1 MMKDEVINRIIN
13 SDLLEPYDFI
23 DLSYANAR
31 LNEIKDNKLHKQM
44 IGGISPCIKT
54 NVVNYGVVVYDKG

>member
-1 MMKDEVINRIIN
+1 MMKDEMINRIIN

-31 LNEIKDNKLHKQM
+31 LNEIKENRLHKQM
-44 IGGISPCIKT
+44 TGGISPCIKT

>member
-31 LNEIKDNKLHKQM
+31 LCEVKENRLHKQM
-44 IGGISPCIKT
+44 TGGISPCIKT

>member
-1 MMKDEVINRIIN
+1 MKDEVINRIIN

-44 IGGISPCIKT
+44 TGGISPCIKT

>member
-1 MMKDEVINRIIN
+1 MMKDEVIYRIID

-44 IGGISPCIKT
+44 TGGISPCIKT

>member
-1 MMKDEVINRIIN
+1 MMKDEVINKIIN

-44 IGGISPCIKT
+44 TGGISPCIKT

>member
-44 IGGISPCIKT
+44 TGGISPCIKT
-54 NVVNYGVVVYDKG
+54 NVVNYGVVVYDKS

>member
-1 MMKDEVINRIIN
+1 MMKDEVINRIID
-13 SDLLEPYDFI
+13 SDLIEPYDFI

-44 IGGISPCIKT
+44 TGGISPCIKT

>member
-31 LNEIKDNKLHKQM
+31 LNEIKENRLHKQM
-44 IGGISPCIKT
+44 TGGISPCIKT

>member
-1 MMKDEVINRIIN
+1 MMKDEVINRIID

-44 IGGISPCIKT
+44 TGGISPCIKT
-54 NVVNYGVVVYDKG
+54 NVVNYGVVVYDKS

>member
-1 MMKDEVINRIIN
+1 MMKDEVINRIID

-44 IGGISPCIKT
+44 TGGISPCIKT
-54 NVVNYGVVVYDKG
+54 NIVNYGVVVYDKG

>member
-31 LNEIKDNKLHKQM
+31 LNEIKNNKLHKQM
-44 IGGISPCIKT
+44 TGGISPCIKT

>member
-13 SDLLEPYDFI
+13 SELLEPYDFI

-44 IGGISPCIKT
+44 TGGISPCIKT

>member
-1 MMKDEVINRIIN
+1 MMKDEVINRIID

-44 IGGISPCIKT
+44 AGGISPCIKT

>member
-1 MMKDEVINRIIN
+1 MKDEVINRIIN

-31 LNEIKDNKLHKQM
+31 LNEIKENRLHKQM
-44 IGGISPCIKT
+44 TGGISPCIKT

>member
-44 IGGISPCIKT
+44 TGGISPCIKT

>member
-1 MMKDEVINRIIN
+1 MMKDEVINRILD

-44 IGGISPCIKT
+44 TGGISPCIKT

>member
-1 MMKDEVINRIIN
+1 MKDEVINRIIN
-13 SDLLEPYDFI
+13 SDLLEPYDFV

-31 LNEIKDNKLHKQM
+31 LTEIKDNKLHKQM
-44 IGGISPCIKT
+44 TGGISPCIKT

>member
-1 MMKDEVINRIIN
+1 MMKDEVINRIID

-44 IGGISPCIKT
+44 TGGISPCIKT

>member
-44 IGGISPCIKT
+44 TGGISPCIKT
-54 NVVNYGVVVYDKG
+54 NIVNYGVVVYDKG

>member
-1 MMKDEVINRIIN
+1 MMKDEVINRIIK

-23 DLSYANAR
+23 DLSYGNAR

-44 IGGISPCIKT
+44 TGGISPCIKT

>member
-13 SDLLEPYDFI
+13 SDLLWPSDFI

-44 IGGISPCIKT
+44 TGGISPCIKT
-54 NVVNYGVVVYDKG
+54 NVVNYGVVVYDKS

>member
-1 MMKDEVINRIIN
+1 MMKDDVINRIIN

-44 IGGISPCIKT
+44 TGGISPCIKT